1 MSSVN
6 QGSLSQGAQFA
17 EMTKNL
23 HGGSRKNMRK
33 NKKMVRRSSR
43 RSRSSR
49 KNMRGGSFFTPYADY
64 KTEFNMSLPK
74 DMADIAKTAPL
85 DAKFE
90 ELPAVERAAGV
101 MMGGSRRRSS
111 RRSSKSKKSSRM
123 KAGSRKSKKSSRKS
137 KKGSRKSKK
146 SRKNMKG
153 GSAPVDQPSMLI
165 QTQAEELDARL
176 NPQWYTENTV
186 IPNFRGPL
194 SIPGGNIAA
203 PLAPAPPGPKL
214 GGWRR

>member
-1 MSSVN
+1 
-6 QGSLSQGAQFA
+6 
-17 EMTKNL
+17 
-23 HGGSRKNMRK
+23 
-33 NKKMVRRSSR
+33 
-43 RSRSSR
+43 
-49 KNMRGGSFFTPYADY
+49 
-64 KTEFNMSLPK
+64 
-74 DMADIAKTAPL
+74 
-85 DAKFE
+85 
-90 ELPAVERAAGV
+90 
-101 MMGGSRRRSS
+101 
-111 RRSSKSKKSSRM
+111 
-123 KAGSRKSKKSSRKS
+123 
-137 KKGSRKSKK
+137 
-146 SRKNMKG
+146 MKG

>member
-17 EMTKNL
+17 EMTKTL

-43 RSRSSR
+43 RN
-49 KNMRGGSFFTPYADY
+49 NMKGGSFFTPYADY

-74 DMADIAKTAPL
+74 DMADIAKIASL

-101 MMGGSRRRSS
+101 MMGGSRRRSKSKKSS
-111 RRSSKSKKSSRM
+111 RRSSRRSSRM
-123 KAGSRKSKKSSRKS
+123 KAGSRKNKKSSRKS
-137 KKGSRKSKK
+137 SKK

-165 QTQAEELDARL
+165 QTQAEEMDARL

-194 SIPGGNIAA
+194 PFPGVMSPA
-203 PLAPAPPGPKL
+203 PLAPAPPSPKL